1 MHRHKLGPLS
11 RLFSS
16 PPLNQSNSHPDR
28 VNLQIGLEAEM
39 AQPSVE
45 DQATKLD
52 AAVRELI
59 TTYDELNPTLVDEL
73 WEEPSALEF
82 LQYVAR
88 NRPFVVRKGAQDW
101 TAVQKWDSHYLLNVL
116 GDSLVNV
123 AITPFGN
130 ADAVLKEADG
140 SLSYVKPLERLEPF
154 DKVIRYISEQELDQ
168 SEPTPIKYAQTQN
181 DNLRNEYS
189 SLFEDVPSDIPFAR
203 IALRKTP
210 EAVNFWLGN
219 SLSTTSL
226 HKDNY
231 ENLYVQVRGQKHFV
245 IMPPTAAAAVNEQ
258 SVPGT
263 TYVSTNKDETAELK
277 VQDLKHVLDEPELI
291 VPVPTWD
298 PDFPDVRPTPY
309 SKLVKPLRVTL
320 NEGDML
326 YLPAMWYHKVGQSCG
341 DEGYCCAVNYWY
353 DMEFGGS
360 FWASNAFARDVAR
373 AVNN

>member
-1 MHRHKLGPLS
+1 
-11 RLFSS
+11 
-16 PPLNQSNSHPDR
+16 
-28 VNLQIGLEAEM
+28 M
-39 AQPSVE
+39 AQSSIQE
-45 DQATKLD
+45 KASKLD
-52 AAVRELI
+52 TAVRELI
-59 TTYDELNPTLVDEL
+59 TTYDELNPTVVDEL

-82 LQYVAR
+82 LHYVAR

-116 GDSLVNV
+116 GHSLVNV

-130 ADAVLKEADG
+130 ADAVLKEEDG

-154 DKVIRYISEQELDQ
+154 DKVIRYISEQESNQ

-326 YLPAMWYHKVGQSCG
+326 YLPAMWYHKVGQDCG

-373 AVNN
+373 VVNN

>member
-28 VNLQIGLEAEM
+28 INLQIGLEAEM

-298 PDFPDVRPTPY
+298 PDFPDVRPTSY

>member
-1 MHRHKLGPLS
+1 MTFPISQTTSLDGTLPFQDTNYYKTREDMEQSTARHQGDCADKL
-11 RLFSS
+11 
-16 PPLNQSNSHPDR
+16 
-28 VNLQIGLEAEM
+28 A
-39 AQPSVE
+39 
-45 DQATKLD
+45 
-52 AAVRELI
+52 AAVRDLI
-59 TTYDELNPTLVDEL
+59 TTYDELNATLIDDL
-73 WEEPSALEF
+73 YEEPSALEF
-82 LQYVAR
+82 MQYVAS
-88 NRPFVVRKGAQDW
+88 NRPFVVRKAAEDW
-101 TAVQKWDSHYLLNVL
+101 VAVQKWDSHYLLKVL

-123 AITPFGN
+123 AITPFGSN
-130 ADAVLKEADG
+130 ADAVLKEDDG

-154 DKVIRYISEQELDQ
+154 DKVIRYIAEQESNQ
-168 SEPTPIKYAQTQN
+168 SETSSPIKYAQTQN

-203 IALRKTP
+203 IALRKKP

-245 IMPPTAAAAVNEQ
+245 IMPPVAAAAVNEQ
-258 SVPGT
+258 NIPGT
-263 TYVSTNKDETAELK
+263 TYISTNEDEKAELK
-277 VQDLKHVLDEPELI
+277 IDDLEHVLDEPELI

-298 PDFPDVRPTPY
+298 PDFPDIRPTTY
-309 SKLVKPLRVTL
+309 SKLVTPMRVTL
-320 NEGDML
+320 NEGDMM

-360 FWASNAFARDVAR
+360 FWASNAFFRDVAR
-373 AVNN
+373 VVNN

>member
-28 VNLQIGLEAEM
+28 INLQIGLEAEM

-263 TYVSTNKDETAELK
+263 TYVSTNKDETAKLK